1 MGAEDCFRLNV
12 LAPTYDKDG
21 VLTADEALLVMFWI
35 HGEGNSIGDGGSD
48 LSQIYD
54 GPMMATEHNVI
65 VVSVNHRLGTLG
77 WFFHDALRET
87 SCSQKDASRNYGTL
101 GLISA
106 LGWLQENIAVFDGNP
121 ANVIIYGESA
131 GGFNVLSLMAS
142 PLAKGLFHRAIVESG
157 GLGIST
163 KE

>member
-1 MGAEDCFRLNV
+1 MGAEDCLRLNV

-54 GPMMATEHNVI
+54 GSMMATEHNVI
-65 VVSVNHRLGTLG
+65 VVSVNHRL
-77 WFFHDALRET
+77 
-87 SCSQKDASRNYGTL
+87 GTL

-121 ANVIIYGESA
+121 ANVTIYGESA